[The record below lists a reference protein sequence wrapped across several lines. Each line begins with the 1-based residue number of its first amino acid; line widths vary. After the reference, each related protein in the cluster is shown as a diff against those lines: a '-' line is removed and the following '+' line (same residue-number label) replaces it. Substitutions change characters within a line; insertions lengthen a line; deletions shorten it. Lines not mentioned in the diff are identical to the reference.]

1 MNITKEKLEQII
13 REELEAAISEK
24 KRKKKP
30 NPWAICTSQVG
41 RKKKAKYERCI
52 KKIKVKHNITET

>member
-1 MNITKEKLEQII
+1 MNITKEEFKQIV

-24 KRKKKP
+24 KKKKP

-41 RKKKAKYERCI
+41 RGKKAKYERCV
-52 KKIKVKHNITET
+52 KKIKIKHNITET